1 VSVIHVTCASCGA
14 MLGAA
19 GDACRRCG
27 EAAIRASRHEP
38 RDGEGIVVTARDFML
53 LDELAR
59 LRLRLG
65 SPAARG
71 LLGKLERCQVVPLDQ
86 VAADVVTLD
95 SRVVFSVDGGAEEQR
110 VLVHPD
116 GHTLPGW
123 SLPVTAPR
131 GLAMLGLR
139 AGSTAMA
146 ERHGGSTERIDIR
159 FVAYQ
164 PEEEAR
170 RRRAATAGSAAS
182 ASPVFLCRPAGLA
195 NAGEP
200 PQGGGDLPP
209 AA

>member
-1 VSVIHVTCASCGA
+1 MSVIPMTCASCGA

-27 EAAIRASRHEP
+27 EAAIRASHHEP
-38 RDGEGIVVTARDFML
+38 RDGEGVVVTARDFML

-59 LRLRLG
+59 LRLRPD
-65 SPAARG
+65 SPAARE
-71 LLGKLERCQVVPLDQ
+71 LLGKLERCQVVSLDQ
-86 VAADVVTLD
+86 VEADIVTLD

-123 SLPVTAPR
+123 SLPVTTPR

-139 AGSTAMA
+139 AGSTTMA
-146 ERHGGSTERIDIR
+146 ERHGGSTERIDILL
-159 FVAYQ
+159 VAYQ
-164 PEEEAR
+164 PEEAR
-170 RRRAATAGSAAS
+170 RRRAATAGRAAP
-182 ASPVFLCRPAGLA
+182 AAPAFLRRPTGLA

-200 PQGGGDLPP
+200 PQDGGDLPP